1 MEKARVESIREDLIN
16 QLELKGMHHSYY
28 RDMVDQYCD
37 YFEMKN
43 DLMEDVKKKGVR
55 VEVTSGNGF
64 TTSKDNGSIMLS
76 IKVTQTMLKIL
87 NDLGLREPVMSDVSE
102 DDYL

>member
-1 MEKARVESIREDLIN
+1 MEKSRVDSIREDLIN
-16 QLELKGMHHSYY
+16 QLELKGMH
-28 RDMVDQYCD
+28 

>member
-1 MEKARVESIREDLIN
+1 MARAMLIFKRGIRASDTIKVIIVSAISMEAHSATALAGLPPKAKSVAITGIRAVIN
-16 QLELKGMHHSYY
+16 SQAVVIKVMAL
-28 RDMVDQYCD
+28 
-37 YFEMKN
+37 
-43 DLMEDVKKKGVR
+43 
-55 VEVTSGNGF
+55 
-64 TTSKDNGSIMLS
+64 SIMLS

>member
-1 MEKARVESIREDLIN
+1 
-16 QLELKGMHHSYY
+16 
-28 RDMVDQYCD
+28 
-37 YFEMKN
+37 
-43 DLMEDVKKKGVR
+43 
-55 VEVTSGNGF
+55 
-64 TTSKDNGSIMLS
+64 MLS